1 MENRQELKD
10 AVKNLIVKQL
20 ADDILKQE
28 KDKFDALKKELSIEL
43 TKVKPDAVKEAINP
57 IIPSTPGEKKM
68 QEKLGFFM
76 KEEFAKAFQ
85 ARLDGIRAM
94 NKKESTSSPFDREIF
109 NPFAE
114 STKKM
119 NIDES
124 MNLSMIDKLRASLS
138 KSKTGFPEKLKMNDL
153 NDKVYFGDENPNA
166 TNNFNSMPTIDE
178 STKKDLPPSADT
190 ILYEF
195 KSSLKSSEEIAK
207 LEKESKK
214 EFDLG
219 TKKKAKKVIIKKAIK
234 KPVKK
239 TTKKVTAASK
249 PKNKK

>member
-1 MENRQELKD
+1 MENRQDLKD

-43 TKVKPDAVKEAINP
+43 TNVKSDTVKEEIKP
-57 IIPSTPGEKKM
+57 ILPSTPGEKKM

-76 KEEFAKAFQ
+76 REEFAKAFQ
-85 ARLDGIRAM
+85 SRLDGIRAM

-119 NIDES
+119 NIDEN

-153 NDKVYFGDENPNA
+153 NDKVYFGDVNPNT
-166 TNNFNSMPTIDE
+166 TNHFDSIPTMDE
-178 STKKDLPPSADT
+178 STKKDLPPSGGT

-207 LEKESKK
+207 LEKENKK
-214 EFDLG
+214 EFDLE
-219 TKKKAKKVIIKKAIK
+219 TKKKTKKVIK

-239 TTKKVTAASK
+239 TIKKVTAANK
-249 PKNKK
+249 PKSKK